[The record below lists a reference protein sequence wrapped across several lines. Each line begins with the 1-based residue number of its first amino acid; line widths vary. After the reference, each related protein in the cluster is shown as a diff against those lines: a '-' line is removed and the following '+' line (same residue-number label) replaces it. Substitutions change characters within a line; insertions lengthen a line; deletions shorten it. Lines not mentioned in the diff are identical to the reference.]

1 MSYQQYNIKDELKI
15 MHLCGEICDIEK
27 EIETLRL
34 QIGKL
39 NDRKLDLGVEMIK
52 SGSARAVQKL
62 HCSHHHQPRGAII
75 IE

>member
-27 EIETLRL
+27 EIEKLRL

-39 NDRKLDLGVEMIK
+39 NDRKLDLGVEIDK
-52 SGSARAVQKL
+52 IREAARASAQTGTMPL
-62 HCSHHHQPRGAII
+62 PPPA
-75 IE
+75 